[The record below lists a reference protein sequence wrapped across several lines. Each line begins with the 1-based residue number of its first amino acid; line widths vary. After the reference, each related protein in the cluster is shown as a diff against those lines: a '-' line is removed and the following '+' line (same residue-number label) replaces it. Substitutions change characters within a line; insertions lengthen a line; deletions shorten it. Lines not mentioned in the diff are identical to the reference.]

1 MNYISSR
8 GGGTAVAGA
17 EAIRSGI
24 AVDGGLFVPLTLPV
38 LPVPTGVGGGYIEL
52 AATILAAVLP
62 DYSSEELRKCSAV
75 AYAADKFDDPDT
87 VPLTQVGTRHV
98 LELWHG
104 PTSAFKDMALQIMP
118 HLMSLAL
125 KKTVESSDMLIL
137 VATSGDTGKAALE
150 GFRDVARTRILVF
163 YPSEGVSEVQRAQMV
178 TQDGNNV
185 GVVAVE
191 GNFDDA
197 QTGVKKIFSS
207 VQMREVLAKKNLKLS
222 SANSI
227 NWGRLAPQIAY
238 YFSAY
243 RSLCETGKLHCGD
256 PVNFVVPTGNF
267 GNILAGYYAKQ
278 MGLPINRLICASND
292 NNVLTDFLRTG
303 VYDRNRPF
311 HQTISPSMDI
321 LISSNLE
328 RLLYHATDGDTGKVA
343 SWMGQLKSTGRYA
356 VDAQTLTK
364 IQATF
369 WADWASTEASMA
381 TIRQVWQQQRYLLD
395 PHTAVAWKVAEVYQ
409 AQTKDATP
417 TIVLSTASPFKFADT
432 VLQALLPD
440 QPVSADDSLTLLAR
454 LSELTGWTIPTGLA
468 GLAAKEVKHRH
479 KCRIDTMPEAVAYFV
494 ENRLDSPAK

>member
-24 AVDGGLFVPLTLPV
+24 AVDGGLFVPLALPV

-62 DYSSEELRKCSAV
+62 DYTSEELRKCSAA
-75 AYAADKFDDPDT
+75 AYAADKFDDPDM

-125 KKTVESSDMLIL
+125 KKTAESSDMLIL

-243 RSLCETGKLHCGD
+243 RSLCETGKIHCGD

-267 GNILAGYYAKQ
+267 GNILAGYYAK
-278 MGLPINRLICASND
+278 
-292 NNVLTDFLRTG
+292 
-303 VYDRNRPF
+303 
-311 HQTISPSMDI
+311 
-321 LISSNLE
+321 
-328 RLLYHATDGDTGKVA
+328 
-343 SWMGQLKSTGRYA
+343 
-356 VDAQTLTK
+356 
-364 IQATF
+364 
-369 WADWASTEASMA
+369 
-381 TIRQVWQQQRYLLD
+381 
-395 PHTAVAWKVAEVYQ
+395 
-409 AQTKDATP
+409 
-417 TIVLSTASPFKFADT
+417 
-432 VLQALLPD
+432 
-440 QPVSADDSLTLLAR
+440 
-454 LSELTGWTIPTGLA
+454 
-468 GLAAKEVKHRH
+468 
-479 KCRIDTMPEAVAYFV
+479 
-494 ENRLDSPAK
+494 

>member
-1 MNYISSR
+1 MNYKSTR
-8 GGGTAVAGA
+8 GGGLTVSGA

-24 AVDGGLFVPLTLPV
+24 AVDGGLFVPLNLPGF
-38 LPVPTGVGGGYIEL
+38 PVPTGTVSGYVGL
-52 AATILAAVLP
+52 AAAVLAAVLS
-62 DYSSEELRKCSAV
+62 DYTPEELQQCSAA
-75 AYAADKFDDPDT
+75 AYAVDKVDDPDT
-87 VPLTQVGTRHV
+87 VPVTPVGNRHV

-125 KKTVESSDMLIL
+125 KKTAESSDMLIL

-150 GFRDVARTRILVF
+150 GFRDVPRTQILVF

-178 TQDGNNV
+178 TQDGKNV

-238 YFSAY
+238 YYSAY
-243 RSLCETGKLHCGD
+243 RSLCETGKIRYGE
-256 PVNFVVPTGNF
+256 PINFVVPTGNF

-278 MGLPINRLICASND
+278 MGLPIHRLICASND

-328 RLLYHATDGDTGKVA
+328 RLLYHATDGDTGKVS
-343 SWMGQLKSTGRYA
+343 SWMEQLNATGRYA
-356 VDAQTLTK
+356 VDTQTLTK

-369 WADWASTEASMA
+369 WADWAATEESMA
-381 TIRQVWQQQRYLLD
+381 TIRQVWQQHGYLLD
-395 PHTAVAWKVAEVYQ
+395 PHTAVAWKVAEVYE
-409 AQTKDATP
+409 AQTQDATP

-440 QPVSADDSLTLLAR
+440 QPVLADDSLALLTR
-454 LSELTGWTIPTGLA
+454 LSELTGWPIPAGLA
-468 GLAAKEVKHRH
+468 GLAKKEVKHRQ
-479 KCRIDTMPEAVAYFV
+479 KCRVDTMPEVVAYFV
-494 ENRLDSPAK
+494 ENRLEPKAN